1 MIGQEDVCRRLDAL
15 VDSGRLPHALLL
27 CGPEGCGK
35 MAVALRL
42 ASRLL
47 CGVGADS
54 CRVQDVSPSLLSHT
68 DLHFAYPVIR
78 PAGTASEHHM
88 SSDDFA
94 KEWLEMMRQTDG
106 YFAIDEWLQRMKA
119 QNQQALMGV
128 GESERLVRRL
138 SFRPARGGYVV
149 CVVWLPERMNDECAN
164 KLLKLIE
171 EPPGKVMFI
180 MVCQRP
186 ELLLETIRSRTQRID
201 LHPVPEDDIAR
212 ALTEQ
217 RGLAADDARR
227 VARAADGSWLQ
238 ALQMLRTDGE
248 RHLFL
253 DMFKQLMRSA
263 YRRDVK
269 ALKGWTDSV
278 AVYGREKQRRLVT
291 YFLTMVRESFV
302 YNFRRTAPAGSPLAD
317 GIVALSSMTV
327 EEEDFARRFAPFINE
342 TNVIAM
348 ATMMER
354 VVRDIGQ
361 NANPRIQ
368 FFDMALNTTLLLAAR

>member
-1 MIGQEDVCRRLDAL
+1 
-15 VDSGRLPHALLL
+15 
-27 CGPEGCGK
+27 
-35 MAVALRL
+35 
-42 ASRLL
+42 
-47 CGVGADS
+47 
-54 CRVQDVSPSLLSHT
+54 
-68 DLHFAYPVIR
+68 
-78 PAGTASEHHM
+78 M

-186 ELLLETIRSRTQRID
+186 ELLLETICSRTQRID

-217 RGLAADDARR
+217 RGLTADDARR
-227 VARAADGSWLQ
+227 VARAAGGSWLQ

-253 DMFKQLMRSA
+253 DMFKQLMR
-263 YRRDVK
+263 
-269 ALKGWTDSV
+269 
-278 AVYGREKQRRLVT
+278 
-291 YFLTMVRESFV
+291 
-302 YNFRRTAPAGSPLAD
+302 
-317 GIVALSSMTV
+317 
-327 EEEDFARRFAPFINE
+327 
-342 TNVIAM
+342 
-348 ATMMER
+348 
-354 VVRDIGQ
+354 
-361 NANPRIQ
+361 
-368 FFDMALNTTLLLAAR
+368 